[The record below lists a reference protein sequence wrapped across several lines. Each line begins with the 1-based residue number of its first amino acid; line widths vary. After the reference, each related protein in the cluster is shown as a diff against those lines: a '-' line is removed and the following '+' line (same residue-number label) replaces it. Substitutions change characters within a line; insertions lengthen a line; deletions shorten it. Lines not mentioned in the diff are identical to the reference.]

1 MTTRVGFYHLTRSPI
16 EQALPRLLDR
26 ARAAGHKVLVMA
38 GSAER
43 VAHLDSLLWTS
54 DPASWLPHGTA
65 KDGDAALQPIYL
77 TDQDENPNGADML
90 VLLDG
95 VNSAHMEN
103 FARCALVFDGNDGE
117 AVDAA
122 RARWAALKA
131 KGLTLAYHQQTEKGG
146 WEEKATANGE

>member
-1 MTTRVGFYHLTRSPI
+1 MTRVGFYHLTRSPI

-26 ARAAGHKVLVMA
+26 ARAAGHKVVVMA

-43 VAHLDSLLWTS
+43 VAHLDSLLWTF

-65 KDGDAALQPIYL
+65 KDGEAALQPIYL

-95 VNSAHMEN
+95 VDSAHIDS
-103 FARCALVFDGNDGE
+103 FARCALIFDGNDGE
-117 AVDAA
+117 AVEAA
-122 RARWAALKA
+122 RARWADWKA
-131 KGLTLAYHQQTEKGG
+131 KGLALAYHQQTEKGG
-146 WEEKATANGE
+146 WEEKASAN

>member
-1 MTTRVGFYHLTRSPI
+1 MTRVGFYHLTRSPI

-26 ARAAGHKVLVMA
+26 ARAAGHKVVVMA

-43 VAHLDSLLWTS
+43 VAHLDSLLWTF

-65 KDGDAALQPIYL
+65 KDGEAALQPIYL

-95 VNSAHMEN
+95 VDSAHIDS
-103 FARCALVFDGNDGE
+103 FARCALIFDGNDGE
-117 AVDAA
+117 AVEAA

-131 KGLTLAYHQQTEKGG
+131 KGLALAYHQQTEKGG
-146 WEEKATANGE
+146 WEEKASAN